1 VTTLSEE
8 RHAAPLLPWQT
19 AVAAAALATRSRWP
33 HALLVTGRK
42 GIGKRH
48 LALHLAQALLC
59 EAPRSDGGPCGR
71 CPACGYVAAGAH
83 PDLRRVEP
91 VERDEDGN
99 VRSVDAI
106 LVDRIRE
113 LIDFAQLT
121 THRQRAK
128 VALIAPAEAM
138 NTAAANALLKTLEE
152 PPPGTYL
159 ILVSDQWGRLPAT
172 IVSRCRVVAAPEPD
186 PATARAWLAQSGVER
201 PELLLAQAG
210 GAPLAALALADP
222 AIQRERDA
230 LLDALAQPERLSP
243 VAFGARLDAYPR
255 DERAL
260 RLGDA
265 VYWLLAWTS
274 DLARVASGGAP
285 RFNPDRSEALARL
298 GARVARL
305 SLFRYYRTLLRQR
318 ELLGHPLQ
326 PRLVAEA
333 LLFEYRAAF
342 ARERSLQRNA

>member
-1 VTTLSEE
+1 MTTSSEE
-8 RHAAPLLPWQT
+8 RQAAPLLPWQGP
-19 AVAAAALATRSRWP
+19 VAAAALASRGRWP
-33 HALLVTGRK
+33 HALLVSGRK
-42 GIGKRH
+42 GIGKRN
-48 LALHLAQALLC
+48 LALHFAQALLC
-59 EAPRSDGGPCGR
+59 ETPRDDGGPCGA
-71 CPACGYVAAGAH
+71 CPACAYVAAGAH
-83 PDLRRVEP
+83 PDLRVIEP
-91 VERDEDGN
+91 IERDEEGN
-99 VRSVDAI
+99 ARPVDAI

-138 NTAAANALLKTLEE
+138 NAAAANALLKTLEE
-152 PPPGTYL
+152 PPPATYM

-172 IVSRCRVVAAPEPD
+172 IVSRCRLVAAPEPD
-186 PATARAWLAQSGVER
+186 SATAAAWLAQRGVDR
-201 PELLLAQAG
+201 PEVLLAQAG

-255 DERAL
+255 DERAA

-274 DLARVASGGAP
+274 DLARVASGGLP
-285 RFNPDRSEALARL
+285 RFNPDRGAALARL
-298 GARVARL
+298 GTQVARL
-305 SLFRYYRTLLRQR
+305 DLFRYYRALLRQR

-342 ARERSLQRNA
+342 ARER

>member
-1 VTTLSEE
+1 MTTFSEE
-8 RHAAPLLPWQT
+8 RHAAPLLPWQA

-48 LALHLAQALLC
+48 LALHFAQALLC
-59 EAPRSDGGPCGR
+59 ETPRDDGGPCGR
-71 CPACGYVAAGAH
+71 CPACGYVAAGGH
-83 PDLRRVEP
+83 PDLRLIEP

-99 VRSVDAI
+99 VRPVDAI
-106 LVDRIRE
+106 PVDRIRE

-138 NTAAANALLKTLEE
+138 TTAAANALLKTLEE
-152 PPPGTYL
+152 PPPATYL
-159 ILVSDQWGRLPAT
+159 LLVSDQWGRLPAT

-186 PATARAWLAQSGVER
+186 PATSAAWLAQRGVEGA
-201 PELLLAQAG
+201 ELLLAQAG

-255 DERAL
+255 DERAA

-285 RFNPDRSEALARL
+285 RFNPDRSEALVRL
-298 GARVARL
+298 GPRVARL
-305 SLFRYYRTLLRQR
+305 GLFRYYRALLRQR

-342 ARERSLQRNA
+342 ARERSAPRKA